1 MPVSRDDARL
11 WDAIR
16 LTCALWVFV
25 ILLYIPIIANNHAGE
40 GWFSMALDISTMFV
54 SIAFAMLLFVIYR
67 STIIK
72 PPAIRFVALSAAMLA
87 IVLGQSFF
95 DFLFTGFV
103 AQNIVAAWQE
113 FPRDLAH
120 NYGGAFNYL
129 CVFGANL
136 ALFHLAYQHRCGQ
149 RQIQSLTDAR
159 SAAQQAQLMALRFQ
173 LNPHFLFN
181 TLNSISSMIMTKRN
195 ADAELMTERLSSF
208 LRASLSSDP
217 TELVPLGEEFAL
229 IEEYLDI
236 ETVRFEERLS
246 VEICCSPEAAIIPV
260 PSFLLQPLVEN
271 AVKYGVNPSPDPVL
285 VRIDGRCEGNKL
297 VITVQDDGRFSHE
310 TTDRAGTGVG
320 LANIRRRLD
329 TLYGGRSMLDTVSL
343 HPGFAAVIR
352 LPIGPLSQ
360 QPPS

>member
-25 ILLYIPIIANNHAGE
+25 ILLYMPIIASNHAGE
-40 GWFSMALDISTMFV
+40 GWFSLALDTSTMFV
-54 SIAFAMLLFVIYR
+54 SIAFAMLLFLVYR
-67 STIIK
+67 STIVK
-72 PPAIRFVALSAAMLA
+72 PLAVRFVVLAAAMLSV
-87 IVLGQSFF
+87 VLAQSFF

-103 AQNIVAAWQE
+103 AQNIVAAWRE

-149 RQIQSLTDAR
+149 RQMQSLTDAQ

-181 TLNSISSMIMTKRN
+181 TLNAISSMIITKRN

-217 TELVPLGEEFAL
+217 TELVPLENELAL
-229 IEEYLDI
+229 IEEYLEI

-246 VEICCSPEAAIIPV
+246 VEIGCSPEAALVPV
-260 PSFLLQPLVEN
+260 PGFLLQPLVEN
-271 AVKYGVNPSPDPVL
+271 AVKYGVSPSPDPVL
-285 VRIDGRCEGNKL
+285 IRIDGRCEGDRL
-297 VITVQDDGRFSHE
+297 VITVQDDGRYSHE

-320 LANIRRRLD
+320 LANVRRRLD
-329 TLYGGRSMLDTVSL
+329 TLYGGRAMLDAMSL
-343 HPGFAAVIR
+343 HPGFGAVIR
-352 LPIGPLSQ
+352 LPIGPPSQ
-360 QPPS
+360 